1 MCSSS
6 LVSFPWSLS
15 LSLSMSLIET
25 YINKEFNYTFVKYFI
40 YLFLIFYC
48 NFFEFLLYFFFAK
61 VNFFKFFENGFLWMQ
76 WLWTI
81 YFGQYILECCYLQ
94 DFKCKR
100 YLLKFCFL
108 IWFLHFCYSFV
119 ILDILIMGVISLK
132 FILLHAGQFNMSN
145 IYIILMNFSIISSV
159 DDCVCNYFCKYMNS
173 IK

>member
-81 YFGQYILECCYLQ
+81 YFGVLLLAGFQVQKVFTEILFLNLILT
-94 DFKCKR
+94 F
-100 YLLKFCFL
+100 LL
-108 IWFLHFCYSFV
+108 
-119 ILDILIMGVISLK
+119 
-132 FILLHAGQFNMSN
+132 FICHTRHTDYGSN
-145 IYIILMNFSIISSV
+145 QS
-159 DDCVCNYFCKYMNS
+159 
-173 IK
+173 